1 MKKKTKL
8 KKTLQKR
15 VRRATSPSFSNFSK
29 KSSSAKTTE
38 NEKIRPLGDRV
49 LVREIT
55 KGEEEKTAS
64 GFILPTSEDKNSD
77 FKKGVVVAVG
87 PGKYDDGV
95 LVPVGVKK
103 GDKVLFSWGDKVK
116 IDGEELSLVKESEI
130 SAIFS

>member
-1 MKKKTKL
+1 M
-8 KKTLQKR
+8 
-15 VRRATSPSFSNFSK
+15 
-29 KSSSAKTTE
+29 
-38 NEKIRPLGDRV
+38 RPLGDRV